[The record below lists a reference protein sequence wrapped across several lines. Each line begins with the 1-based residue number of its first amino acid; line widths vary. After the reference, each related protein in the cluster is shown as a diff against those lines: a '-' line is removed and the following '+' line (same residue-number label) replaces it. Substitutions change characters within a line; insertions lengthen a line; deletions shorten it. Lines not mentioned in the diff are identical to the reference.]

1 MSVSAVAIRPRRS
14 MMWFAI
20 LAILMVIASYV
31 FVLFLAAACVLLSYA
46 VVSSASV
53 GFQSLLLALFGVVI
67 AGGLLWSLV
76 PRPDK
81 FKAPGPELDREHH
94 PLLFAELEKIAASLN
109 EPMPR
114 EVYLIGDVNAWVA
127 DRGGL
132 LGFGSRRVMGLGLP
146 LMSILTVSQFR
157 AVLAHEFAH
166 YYGGD
171 TSLGPWVYK
180 TKMAMIRTFQT
191 MGSLG
196 QLARYAVLAIMH
208 LIVSTI
214 LKWYFI
220 VFLRAINLVSRR
232 QEFRADELA
241 CLVAGPKPLIDGLRT
256 IHAAGPAWQP
266 YWNTEVSPILSN
278 GRMPPLGEGFAR
290 FLAAPVIAT
299 QVEKNVQNELKE
311 GKASPYDTHPPLRE
325 RIAAAEQL
333 PPSDLP
339 EDARPASSLLTS
351 PETLELNFLRA
362 ANPDLPTDHLRGVAW
377 EAVSLEVTVPAWRRT
392 AEESGSAFQGITVE
406 SMVDVIPK
414 LRDIGASLRDPKG
427 MLLTPEQRTLR
438 AGRALSIGL
447 GLAMLENGWELQCGP
462 GVFQLQRGEQTLN
475 PFQVVEE
482 MVQGRLTRDAWAQRC
497 NELGLPTSALFPQV
511 KATQEA

>member
-1 MSVSAVAIRPRRS
+1 MSVPTVAIRPRRS

-31 FVLFLAAACVLLSYA
+31 FVLLLAAACLLLSYA
-46 VVSSASV
+46 VASSSSV

-81 FKAPGPELDREHH
+81 FKAPGPELDREQH
-94 PLLFAELEKIAASLN
+94 PLLFAELERIAASLN

-114 EVYLIGDVNAWVA
+114 EVYLISDVNAWVA
-127 DRGGL
+127 DRGGM

-146 LMSILTVSQFR
+146 LMSVPTVSQFR

-196 QLARYAVLAIMH
+196 HLARYAILAILH

-256 IHAAGPAWQP
+256 IHATSPAWQA
-266 YWNTEVSPILSN
+266 YWNTEVSPILST
-278 GRMPPLGEGFAR
+278 GRLPPLGEGFAR
-290 FLAAPVIAT
+290 FLASPLIAPQA
-299 QVEKNVQNELKE
+299 EANVQKELKE
-311 GKASPYDTHPPLRE
+311 GKSSPYDTHPPLRE

-333 PPSDLP
+333 PASELP
-339 EDARPASSLLTS
+339 EDTRSASSLLTA

-362 ANPDLPTDHLRGVAW
+362 AIPDLPADKLRSVAW
-377 EAVSLEVTVPAWRRT
+377 DAVSAEVTVPAWRQT
-392 AEESGSAFQGITVE
+392 AEESGPAFQGITVE
-406 SMVDVIPK
+406 SMVDAIPK
-414 LRDIGASLRDPKG
+414 LRDIGARLRDPKG
-427 MLLTPEQRTLR
+427 MLLTPEQRTQR
-438 AGRALSIGL
+438 AGWMLSIGL
-447 GLAMLENGWELQCGP
+447 GLVMLENGWELRCGP
-462 GVFQLQRGEQTLN
+462 GVFHLQRGEQTLN
-475 PFQVVEE
+475 PLRVVDD
-482 MVQGRLTRDAWAQRC
+482 MMKGKLSRDAWAQQCR
-497 NELGLPTSALFPQV
+497 ELELPESVLFPQV
-511 KATQEA
+511 KVPQEI

>member
-1 MSVSAVAIRPRRS
+1 
-14 MMWFAI
+14 
-20 LAILMVIASYV
+20 MVIASYV
-31 FVLFLAAACVLLSYA
+31 CSLLAARAPSCLR
-46 VVSSASV
+46 VVSSSSV

-127 DRGGL
+127 DRGGM

-146 LMSILTVSQFR
+146 LLSILTVSQFR

-196 QLARYAVLAIMH
+196 QLVRYAVLAIMH

-299 QVEKNVQNELKE
+299 QVEKNVQKELKG

-333 PPSDLP
+333 PTSNLP

-377 EAVSLEVTVPAWRRT
+377 EAVSSEVTVPAWRRT

-406 SMVDVIPK
+406 SLADAIPR

-427 MLLTPEQRTLR
+427 MLLTPEQRTQR
-438 AGRALSIGL
+438 AGHVLSIGL
-447 GLAMLENGWELQCGP
+447 GLVILENGWELQCSP
-462 GVFQLQRGEQTLN
+462 GVFHLQRGEQILN
-475 PFQVVEE
+475 PFRVVDDL
-482 MVQGRLTRDAWAQRC
+482 VHGKLTRDAWAQQCR
-497 NELGLPTSALFPQV
+497 ELGLPASALFPQV